1 MEWLEANPLPVECEG
16 CEEDDCYNCDYAGKR
31 WYLPKEEELRIRR
44 KGMIRAIERLQ
55 KQVEDIDR
63 ELYWL
68 EFDRLYCSHDVGKF
82 REHLQSQPQFFRE
95 RLAEIDAELDDPDSE
110 IRKKHDAMWENIK
123 PKLIEEFG
131 EEWVAKNCKD

>member
-1 MEWLEANPLPVECEG
+1 M
-16 CEEDDCYNCDYAGKR
+16 
-31 WYLPKEEELRIRR
+31 
-44 KGMIRAIERLQ
+44 
-55 KQVEDIDR
+55 
-63 ELYWL
+63 
-68 EFDRLYCSHDVGKF
+68 
-82 REHLQSQPQFFRE
+82 QSQPQFFRE